1 MYIGLLMLENHPVE
15 KLDKMQA
22 EKELIRLNEI
32 LDRANSDYYS
42 NDAPNLS
49 DAEYDT
55 LKKRNLD
62 IESRFPN
69 LKLKNSV
76 SDKIGSKPSSTFK
89 KIKHTVKM
97 LSLANGFDEQ
107 DIIDF
112 DHRVKKILGSE
123 DRVISYVAEPKI
135 DGLSLSLK
143 YIDGKL
149 FQATTRGDGEVGENV
164 TENAITIQNI
174 PKYIQNA
181 PSILEIRGEVYMSL
195 NDFNEL
201 NIKQKNIDAKIFSN
215 PRNAAAGSLRQ
226 LDSNVTA
233 SRPLKFY
240 AYAWGEVSTPISDTQ
255 YNAINRLRKFGF
267 STNDLTKK
275 CYGPKELIS
284 HYDNI
289 SNKRADLG
297 YDIDGVVYKVD
308 DLSYQDRL
316 GFRSTTPRWA
326 IAHKFPAEIAQTW
339 LESIE
344 IQVGRTGALS
354 PVARLKPV
362 NVGGVIVSNATLHN
376 EDYIKGKD
384 SKGNIIRGGNDIRE
398 GDWVHVYRAGDVIP
412 KISDVDVSKRISTSK
427 SYTFPSFCP
436 ECNSPSERIEGDSV
450 ARCIGGITCPAQ
462 AVQGLAHFVSR
473 GAFDID
479 GLGNKQ
485 IEQFYQLGWVKEP
498 ADIFKLKLRY
508 ENGIKRLE
516 NRDGWGQKSANNLFN
531 AVEAK
536 RIIPLNKM
544 LYALGIRHVGE
555 TSAMLLSKHY
565 KSFDNLKKSMN
576 EAKNLEGS
584 SWSDLMSI
592 DGVGEVLA
600 KAIIQIFNNPAQRQ
614 IIDNLVEELIIEDEI
629 ENIVSGSPLEGMVVV
644 FTGSLELM
652 TRSEAKIS
660 AEKFG
665 AKVSGSVSKK
675 TDLVVSGPG
684 AGSKEKKAIELGV
697 KVLSES
703 EWLKLIN
710 LNNLSDA
717 K

>member
-1 MYIGLLMLENHPVE
+1 MSENHPVE

-55 LKKRNLD
+55 LKKRNLN
-62 IESRFPN
+62 IELRFPN

-76 SDKIGSKPSSTFK
+76 SNKIGSKPSSTFK

-226 LDSNVTA
+226 LDSKVTA

-384 SKGNIIRGGNDIRE
+384 SKGNIIRDGNDIRE
-398 GDWVHVYRAGDVIP
+398 GDWVYVYRAGDVIP

-427 SYTFPSFCP
+427 PYTFPSFCP

-600 KAIIQIFNNPAQRQ
+600 KAIIQIFNNPAQRR

-652 TRSEAKIS
+652 SRSEAKIS

-675 TDLVVSGPG
+675 TDFVVSGPG

-710 LNNLSDA
+710 LNNFSDA

>member
-1 MYIGLLMLENHPVE
+1 MLENHPVE
-15 KLDKMQA
+15 KLDKMQS

-112 DHRVKKILGSE
+112 DHRVKKILGFE

-226 LDSNVTA
+226 LDSKVTA

-284 HYDNI
+284 HYNNI

-384 SKGNIIRGGNDIRE
+384 SKGNIIRDGNDIRE
-398 GDWVHVYRAGDVIP
+398 GDWVYVYRAGDVIP
-412 KISDVDVSKRISTSK
+412 KISDVDVSKRILTSK
-427 SYTFPSFCP
+427 PYTFPSFCP

-531 AVEAK
+531 AIEAK
-536 RIIPLNKM
+536 RIIPLTKM

-565 KSFDNLKKSMN
+565 KSFDDLKKSMN
-576 EAKNLEGS
+576 GAKSLEGS

-592 DGVGEVLA
+592 DGVGEILA
-600 KAIIQIFNNPAQRQ
+600 KAVVQIFNNPAQRQ
-614 IIDNLVEELIIEDEI
+614 IIDNLVEELVIEDEI

>member
-1 MYIGLLMLENHPVE
+1 MSENHPVE

-226 LDSNVTA
+226 LDSKVTA

-384 SKGNIIRGGNDIRE
+384 SKGNIIRDGNDIRE
-398 GDWVHVYRAGDVIP
+398 GDWVYVYRAGDVIP

-427 SYTFPSFCP
+427 PYTFPSFCP

-576 EAKNLEGS
+576 EAKSLEGS

-592 DGVGEVLA
+592 DGVGEILA
-600 KAIIQIFNNPAQRQ
+600 KAVVQIFNNPAQRQ
-614 IIDNLVEELIIEDEI
+614 IIDNLVEELVIEDET
-629 ENIVSGSPLEGMVVV
+629 ENIVSGSPLEGMAVV

>member
-1 MYIGLLMLENHPVE
+1 MSENHPVE

-55 LKKRNLD
+55 LKKRNLN
-62 IESRFPN
+62 IELRFPN

-76 SDKIGSKPSSTFK
+76 SNKIGSKPSSTFK

-226 LDSNVTA
+226 LDSKVTA

-284 HYDNI
+284 HYNNI

-384 SKGNIIRGGNDIRE
+384 SKGNIIRDGNDIRE
-398 GDWVHVYRAGDVIP
+398 GDWVYVYRAGDVIP

-427 SYTFPSFCP
+427 PYTFPSFCP

-531 AVEAK
+531 AIEAK

-600 KAIIQIFNNPAQRQ
+600 KALIQIFNNPAQRQ

-652 TRSEAKIS
+652 SRSEAKIS

-675 TDLVVSGPG
+675 TDFVVSGPG

-710 LNNLSDA
+710 LNNFSDA

>member
-1 MYIGLLMLENHPVE
+1 MSENHPVE

-55 LKKRNLD
+55 LKKRNLN
-62 IESRFPN
+62 IELRFPN

-76 SDKIGSKPSSTFK
+76 SNKIGSKPSSTFK

-226 LDSNVTA
+226 LDSKVTA

-284 HYDNI
+284 HYNNI

-384 SKGNIIRGGNDIRE
+384 SKGNIIRDGNDIRE
-398 GDWVHVYRAGDVIP
+398 GDWVYVYRAGDVIP

-427 SYTFPSFCP
+427 PYTFPSFCP

-531 AVEAK
+531 AIEAK

-592 DGVGEVLA
+592 DGVGEILA
-600 KAIIQIFNNPAQRQ
+600 KAVVQIFNNPAQRQ

-652 TRSEAKIS
+652 SRSEAKIS

-675 TDLVVSGPG
+675 TDFVVSGPG

-710 LNNLSDA
+710 LNNFSDA

>member
-1 MYIGLLMLENHPVE
+1 MSENHPVE

-55 LKKRNLD
+55 LKKRNLN
-62 IESRFPN
+62 IELRFPN

-76 SDKIGSKPSSTFK
+76 SNKIGSKPSSTFK

-195 NDFNEL
+195 NDFNQL

-226 LDSNVTA
+226 LDSKVTA

-284 HYDNI
+284 HYNNI

-384 SKGNIIRGGNDIRE
+384 SKGNIIRDGNDIRE
-398 GDWVHVYRAGDVIP
+398 GDWVYVYRAGDVIP

-427 SYTFPSFCP
+427 PYTFPSFCP

-600 KAIIQIFNNPAQRQ
+600 KALIQIFNNPAQSQ

-652 TRSEAKIS
+652 SRSEAKIS

-675 TDLVVSGPG
+675 TDFVVSGPG

-710 LNNLSDA
+710 LNNFSDA

>member
-1 MYIGLLMLENHPVE
+1 MSENHPVE

-22 EKELIRLNEI
+22 EKELIRLHEI

-55 LKKRNLD
+55 LKKRNLN
-62 IESRFPN
+62 IELRFPN

-76 SDKIGSKPSSTFK
+76 SNKIGSKPSSTFK

-226 LDSNVTA
+226 LDSKVTA

-284 HYDNI
+284 HYNNI

-384 SKGNIIRGGNDIRE
+384 SKGNIIRDGNDIRE
-398 GDWVHVYRAGDVIP
+398 GDWVYVYRAGDVIP

-427 SYTFPSFCP
+427 PYRFPSFCP

-600 KAIIQIFNNPAQRQ
+600 KALIQIFNNPAQRQ

-652 TRSEAKIS
+652 SRSEAKIS

-675 TDLVVSGPG
+675 TDFVVSGPG

-710 LNNLSDA
+710 LNNFSDA

>member
-1 MYIGLLMLENHPVE
+1 MLENHPVE

-226 LDSNVTA
+226 LDSKVTA

-531 AVEAK
+531 AIEAK

-565 KSFDNLKKSMN
+565 KSFDDLKKSMN
-576 EAKNLEGS
+576 GAKSLEGS

-592 DGVGEVLA
+592 DGVGEILA
-600 KAIIQIFNNPAQRQ
+600 KAVVQIFNNPAQRQ
-614 IIDNLVEELIIEDEI
+614 IIDNLVEELVIEDEI

>member
-1 MYIGLLMLENHPVE
+1 MSENHPVE

-55 LKKRNLD
+55 LKKRNLN
-62 IESRFPN
+62 IELRFPN

-76 SDKIGSKPSSTFK
+76 SNKIGSKPSSTFK

-226 LDSNVTA
+226 LDSKVTA

-284 HYDNI
+284 HYNNI

-384 SKGNIIRGGNDIRE
+384 SKGNIIRDGNDIRE
-398 GDWVHVYRAGDVIP
+398 GDWVYVYRAGDVIP

-427 SYTFPSFCP
+427 PYTFPSFCP

-565 KSFDNLKKSMN
+565 KSFDNLKKSLN

-600 KAIIQIFNNPAQRQ
+600 KALIQIFNNPAQRQ

-644 FTGSLELM
+644 FTGSLEFM
-652 TRSEAKIS
+652 SRSEAKIS

-675 TDLVVSGPG
+675 TDFVVSGPG

-710 LNNLSDA
+710 LNNFSDA

>member
-1 MYIGLLMLENHPVE
+1 MSENHPVE

-226 LDSNVTA
+226 LDSKVTA

-284 HYDNI
+284 HYNNI

-384 SKGNIIRGGNDIRE
+384 SKGNIIRDGNDIRE
-398 GDWVHVYRAGDVIP
+398 GDWVYVYRAGDVIP

-427 SYTFPSFCP
+427 PYTFPSFCP

-600 KAIIQIFNNPAQRQ
+600 KALIQIFNNPAQRQ

-652 TRSEAKIS
+652 SRSEAKIS

-675 TDLVVSGPG
+675 TDFVVSGPG

-710 LNNLSDA
+710 LNNFSDA

>member
-1 MYIGLLMLENHPVE
+1 MLENHPVE

-55 LKKRNLD
+55 LKKRNLN
-62 IESRFPN
+62 IELRFPN

-76 SDKIGSKPSSTFK
+76 SNKIGSKPSSTFK

-226 LDSNVTA
+226 LDSKVTA

-398 GDWVHVYRAGDVIP
+398 GDWVYVYRAGDVIP

-427 SYTFPSFCP
+427 PYTFPSFCP
-436 ECNSPSERIEGDSV
+436 ECSSPSERIEGDSV

-531 AVEAK
+531 AIEAK
-536 RIIPLNKM
+536 RTIPLNKM

-565 KSFDNLKKSMN
+565 KSFDDLKKSMN
-576 EAKNLEGS
+576 GAKSLEGS

-592 DGVGEVLA
+592 DGVGEILA
-600 KAIIQIFNNPAQRQ
+600 KAVVQIFNNPAQRQ
-614 IIDNLVEELIIEDEI
+614 IIDNLVEELVIEDET

>member
-1 MYIGLLMLENHPVE
+1 MSENYPVE
-15 KLDKMQA
+15 KIDKMQA

-62 IESRFPN
+62 IESRFPT

-76 SDKIGSKPSSTFK
+76 SDKIGSKVSSRFK

-226 LDSNVTA
+226 LDSKVTA

-284 HYDNI
+284 HYNNI

-384 SKGNIIRGGNDIRE
+384 SKGNIIRDGNDIRE
-398 GDWVHVYRAGDVIP
+398 GDWVYVYRAGDVIP

-427 SYTFPSFCP
+427 PYTFPSFCP

-600 KAIIQIFNNPAQRQ
+600 KALIQIFNNPAQRQ

-652 TRSEAKIS
+652 SRSEAKIS

-675 TDLVVSGPG
+675 TDFVVSGPG

-710 LNNLSDA
+710 LNNFSNA

>member
-1 MYIGLLMLENHPVE
+1 MSENHPVE

-55 LKKRNLD
+55 LKKRNLN
-62 IESRFPN
+62 IELRFPN

-76 SDKIGSKPSSTFK
+76 SNKIGSKPSSTFK

-226 LDSNVTA
+226 LDSKVTA

-284 HYDNI
+284 HYNNI

-384 SKGNIIRGGNDIRE
+384 SKGNIIRDGNDIRE
-398 GDWVHVYRAGDVIP
+398 GDWVYVYRAGDVIP

-427 SYTFPSFCP
+427 PYTFPSFCP

-600 KAIIQIFNNPAQRQ
+600 KAIIQIFNNPAQRR

-652 TRSEAKIS
+652 SRSEAKIS

-675 TDLVVSGPG
+675 TDFVVSGPG

-710 LNNLSDA
+710 LNNFSDA

>member
-1 MYIGLLMLENHPVE
+1 MSENHPVE

-55 LKKRNLD
+55 LKKRNLN
-62 IESRFPN
+62 IELRFPN

-76 SDKIGSKPSSTFK
+76 SNKIGSKPSSTFK

-226 LDSNVTA
+226 LDSKVTA

-284 HYDNI
+284 HYNNI

-384 SKGNIIRGGNDIRE
+384 SKGNIIRDGNDIRE
-398 GDWVHVYRAGDVIP
+398 GDWVYVYRAGDVIP
-412 KISDVDVSKRISTSK
+412 KISDVDVSKRMSTSK
-427 SYTFPSFCP
+427 PYTFPSFCP

-600 KAIIQIFNNPAQRQ
+600 KALIQIFNNPAQRQ

-652 TRSEAKIS
+652 SRSEAKIS

-675 TDLVVSGPG
+675 TDFVVSGPG

-710 LNNLSDA
+710 LNNFSDA

>member
-1 MYIGLLMLENHPVE
+1 MSEDHPVE

-42 NDAPNLS
+42 NDAPILS

-112 DHRVKKILGSE
+112 DQRVKKILGFE

-226 LDSNVTA
+226 LDSKVTA

-255 YNAINRLRKFGF
+255 YNAIDRLRKFGF

-308 DLSYQDRL
+308 NLSYQDRL

-398 GDWVHVYRAGDVIP
+398 GDWVYVYRAGDVIP

-427 SYTFPSFCP
+427 PYTFPSFCP

-576 EAKNLEGS
+576 EAKSLEGS

-592 DGVGEVLA
+592 DGVGEILA
-600 KAIIQIFNNPAQRQ
+600 KAVVQIFNNPAQRQ
-614 IIDNLVEELIIEDEI
+614 IIDNLVEELVIENEI

>member
-1 MYIGLLMLENHPVE
+1 MSENHPVE

-226 LDSNVTA
+226 LDSKVTA

-384 SKGNIIRGGNDIRE
+384 SKGNIIRDGNDIRE
-398 GDWVHVYRAGDVIP
+398 GDWVYVYRAGDVIP

-427 SYTFPSFCP
+427 PYTFPSFCP
-436 ECNSPSERIEGDSV
+436 ECSSPSERIEGDSV

-531 AVEAK
+531 AIEAK
-536 RIIPLNKM
+536 RTIPLNKM

-576 EAKNLEGS
+576 EAKSLEGS

-592 DGVGEVLA
+592 DGVGEILA
-600 KAIIQIFNNPAQRQ
+600 KAVVQIFNNPAQRQ
-614 IIDNLVEELIIEDEI
+614 IIDNLVEELVIEDEI

-652 TRSEAKIS
+652 SRSEAKIS

>member
-1 MYIGLLMLENHPVE
+1 MSENHPVE

-55 LKKRNLD
+55 LKKRNLN
-62 IESRFPN
+62 IELRFPN

-76 SDKIGSKPSSTFK
+76 SNKIGSKPSSTFK

-112 DHRVKKILGSE
+112 DHRIKKILGSE

-181 PSILEIRGEVYMSL
+181 PSILEVRGEVYMSL

-226 LDSNVTA
+226 LDSKVTA

-284 HYDNI
+284 HYNNI

-384 SKGNIIRGGNDIRE
+384 SKGNIIRDGNDIRE
-398 GDWVHVYRAGDVIP
+398 GDWVYVYRAGDVIP

-427 SYTFPSFCP
+427 PYTFPSSCP

-576 EAKNLEGS
+576 EAKSLEGS

-592 DGVGEVLA
+592 DGVGEILA
-600 KAIIQIFNNPAQRQ
+600 KAVVQIFNNPAQRQ

-652 TRSEAKIS
+652 SRSEAKIS

-675 TDLVVSGPG
+675 TDFVVSGPG

-710 LNNLSDA
+710 LNNFSDA

>member
-1 MYIGLLMLENHPVE
+1 MSENHPVE

-55 LKKRNLD
+55 LKKRNLN
-62 IESRFPN
+62 IELRFPN

-76 SDKIGSKPSSTFK
+76 SNKIGSKPSSTFK

-226 LDSNVTA
+226 LDSKVTA

-284 HYDNI
+284 HYNNI

-384 SKGNIIRGGNDIRE
+384 SKGNIIRDGNDIRE
-398 GDWVHVYRAGDVIP
+398 GDWVYVYRAGDVIP

-427 SYTFPSFCP
+427 PYTFPSFCP
-436 ECNSPSERIEGDSV
+436 ECSSPSERIEGDSV

-600 KAIIQIFNNPAQRQ
+600 KALIQIFNNPAQRQ

-652 TRSEAKIS
+652 SRSEAKIS

-675 TDLVVSGPG
+675 TDFVVSGPG

-710 LNNLSDA
+710 LNNFSDA

>member
-1 MYIGLLMLENHPVE
+1 MLENHPVE

-55 LKKRNLD
+55 LKKRNLN
-62 IESRFPN
+62 IELRFPN

-76 SDKIGSKPSSTFK
+76 SNKIGSKPSSTFK

-226 LDSNVTA
+226 LDSKVTA

-284 HYDNI
+284 HYNNI

-384 SKGNIIRGGNDIRE
+384 SKGNIIRDGNDIRE
-398 GDWVHVYRAGDVIP
+398 GDWVYVYRAGDVIP

-427 SYTFPSFCP
+427 PYTFPSFCP

-531 AVEAK
+531 AIEAK

-565 KSFDNLKKSMN
+565 KSFDDLKKSMN
-576 EAKNLEGS
+576 GAKSLEGS

-592 DGVGEVLA
+592 DGVGEILA
-600 KAIIQIFNNPAQRQ
+600 KAVVQIFNNPAQRQ
-614 IIDNLVEELIIEDEI
+614 IIDNLVEELVIEDET
-629 ENIVSGSPLEGMVVV
+629 ENIVSGSPLEGMAVV

>member
-1 MYIGLLMLENHPVE
+1 MLENHPVE

-55 LKKRNLD
+55 LKKRNLN
-62 IESRFPN
+62 IELRFPN

-76 SDKIGSKPSSTFK
+76 SNKIGSKPSSTFK

-226 LDSNVTA
+226 LDSKVTA

-531 AVEAK
+531 AIEAK

-614 IIDNLVEELIIEDEI
+614 IIDNLVEELVIEDET

>member
-1 MYIGLLMLENHPVE
+1 MSENHPVE

-55 LKKRNLD
+55 LKKRNLN
-62 IESRFPN
+62 IELRFPN

-76 SDKIGSKPSSTFK
+76 SNKIGSKPSSTFK

-226 LDSNVTA
+226 LDSKVTA

-284 HYDNI
+284 HYNNI

-384 SKGNIIRGGNDIRE
+384 SKGNIIRDGNDIRE
-398 GDWVHVYRAGDVIP
+398 GDWVYVYRAGDVIP

-427 SYTFPSFCP
+427 PYTFPSFCP

-576 EAKNLEGS
+576 EAKSLEGS

-592 DGVGEVLA
+592 DGVGEILA
-600 KAIIQIFNNPAQRQ
+600 KAVVQIFNNPAQRQ
-614 IIDNLVEELIIEDEI
+614 IIDNLVEELVIENEI

-644 FTGSLELM
+644 FTGSLEFM
-652 TRSEAKIS
+652 SRSEAKIS

-675 TDLVVSGPG
+675 TDFVVSGPG

-710 LNNLSDA
+710 LNNFSDA

>member
-1 MYIGLLMLENHPVE
+1 MSENHPVE

-55 LKKRNLD
+55 LKKRNLN
-62 IESRFPN
+62 IELRFPN

-76 SDKIGSKPSSTFK
+76 SNKIGSKPSSTFK

-226 LDSNVTA
+226 LDSKVTA

-284 HYDNI
+284 HYNNI

-384 SKGNIIRGGNDIRE
+384 SKGNIIRDGNDIRE
-398 GDWVHVYRAGDVIP
+398 GDWVYVYRAGDVIP

-427 SYTFPSFCP
+427 PYTFPSFCP

-600 KAIIQIFNNPAQRQ
+600 KALIQIFNNPAQRQ
-614 IIDNLVEELIIEDEI
+614 IIDDLVEELIIEDEI

-652 TRSEAKIS
+652 SRSEAKIS

-675 TDLVVSGPG
+675 TDFVVSGPG

-710 LNNLSDA
+710 LNNFSDA

>member
-1 MYIGLLMLENHPVE
+1 MSENHPVE

-55 LKKRNLD
+55 LKKRNLN
-62 IESRFPN
+62 IELRFPN

-76 SDKIGSKPSSTFK
+76 SNKIGSKPSSTFK

-226 LDSNVTA
+226 LDSKVTA

-284 HYDNI
+284 HYNNI
-289 SNKRADLG
+289 SNKRADLE

-384 SKGNIIRGGNDIRE
+384 SKGNIIRDGNDIRE
-398 GDWVHVYRAGDVIP
+398 GDWVYVYRAGDVIP

-427 SYTFPSFCP
+427 PYTFPSFCP

-576 EAKNLEGS
+576 EAKNLEGAS
-584 SWSDLMSI
+584 C
-592 DGVGEVLA
+592 A
-600 KAIIQIFNNPAQRQ
+600 RY
-614 IIDNLVEELIIEDEI
+614 
-629 ENIVSGSPLEGMVVV
+629 
-644 FTGSLELM
+644 
-652 TRSEAKIS
+652 
-660 AEKFG
+660 
-665 AKVSGSVSKK
+665 
-675 TDLVVSGPG
+675 
-684 AGSKEKKAIELGV
+684 
-697 KVLSES
+697 
-703 EWLKLIN
+703 
-710 LNNLSDA
+710 
-717 K
+717 

>member
-1 MYIGLLMLENHPVE
+1 MLENHPVE

-226 LDSNVTA
+226 LDSKVTA

-531 AVEAK
+531 AIEAK

-565 KSFDNLKKSMN
+565 KSFDDLKKSMN
-576 EAKNLEGS
+576 EAKSLEGS

-592 DGVGEVLA
+592 DGVGEILA
-600 KAIIQIFNNPAQRQ
+600 KAVVQIFNNPAQRQ
-614 IIDNLVEELIIEDEI
+614 IIDNLVEELVIEDEI

>member
-1 MYIGLLMLENHPVE
+1 MSENHPVE

-55 LKKRNLD
+55 LKKRNLN
-62 IESRFPN
+62 IELRFPN

-76 SDKIGSKPSSTFK
+76 SNKIGSKPSSTFK

-226 LDSNVTA
+226 LDSKVTA

-284 HYDNI
+284 HYNNI

-384 SKGNIIRGGNDIRE
+384 SKGNIIRDGNDIRE
-398 GDWVHVYRAGDVIP
+398 GDWVYVYRAGDVIP

-427 SYTFPSFCP
+427 PYTFPSFCP

-710 LNNLSDA
+710 LNNFSDA

>member
-1 MYIGLLMLENHPVE
+1 MLENHPVE

-226 LDSNVTA
+226 LDSKVTA

-427 SYTFPSFCP
+427 PYTFPSFCP

-576 EAKNLEGS
+576 EAKSLEGS

-600 KAIIQIFNNPAQRQ
+600 KACC
-614 IIDNLVEELIIEDEI
+614 
-629 ENIVSGSPLEGMVVV
+629 
-644 FTGSLELM
+644 
-652 TRSEAKIS
+652 
-660 AEKFG
+660 
-665 AKVSGSVSKK
+665 
-675 TDLVVSGPG
+675 
-684 AGSKEKKAIELGV
+684 
-697 KVLSES
+697 
-703 EWLKLIN
+703 
-710 LNNLSDA
+710 SDF
-717 K
+717 

>member
-1 MYIGLLMLENHPVE
+1 MSEDHPVE

-42 NDAPNLS
+42 NDAPILS

-226 LDSNVTA
+226 LDSKVTA

-284 HYDNI
+284 HYNNI

-384 SKGNIIRGGNDIRE
+384 SKGNIIRDGNDIRE
-398 GDWVHVYRAGDVIP
+398 GDWVYVYRAGDVIP

-427 SYTFPSFCP
+427 PYTFPSFCP

-531 AVEAK
+531 AIEAK

-565 KSFDNLKKSMN
+565 KSFDDLKKSMN
-576 EAKNLEGS
+576 GAKSLEGS

-592 DGVGEVLA
+592 DGVGEILA
-600 KAIIQIFNNPAQRQ
+600 KAVVQIFNNPAQRQ
-614 IIDNLVEELIIEDEI
+614 IIDNLVEELVIEDET
-629 ENIVSGSPLEGMVVV
+629 ENIVSGSPLEGMAVV

>member
-1 MYIGLLMLENHPVE
+1 MSENHPVE

-55 LKKRNLD
+55 LKKRNLN
-62 IESRFPN
+62 IELRFPN

-76 SDKIGSKPSSTFK
+76 SNKIGSKPSSTFK

-226 LDSNVTA
+226 LDSKVTA

-284 HYDNI
+284 HYNNI

-384 SKGNIIRGGNDIRE
+384 SKGNIIRDGNDIRE
-398 GDWVHVYRAGDVIP
+398 GDWVYVYRAGDVIP

-427 SYTFPSFCP
+427 PYTFPSFCP

-531 AVEAK
+531 AIESK
-536 RIIPLNKM
+536 RTIPLNKM

-600 KAIIQIFNNPAQRQ
+600 KALIHIFNNPAQRQ

-652 TRSEAKIS
+652 SRSEAKIS

>member
-1 MYIGLLMLENHPVE
+1 MSENHPVE

-226 LDSNVTA
+226 LDSKVTA

-384 SKGNIIRGGNDIRE
+384 SKGNIIRDGNDIRE
-398 GDWVHVYRAGDVIP
+398 GDWVYVYRAGDVIP

-427 SYTFPSFCP
+427 PYTFPSFCP
-436 ECNSPSERIEGDSV
+436 ECSSPSERIEGDSV

-576 EAKNLEGS
+576 EAKSLEGS

-592 DGVGEVLA
+592 DGVGEILA
-600 KAIIQIFNNPAQRQ
+600 KAVVQIFNNPAQRQ

-652 TRSEAKIS
+652 SRSEAKIS

-675 TDLVVSGPG
+675 TDFVVSGPG

>member
-1 MYIGLLMLENHPVE
+1 MSENHPVE

-55 LKKRNLD
+55 LKKRNLN
-62 IESRFPN
+62 IELRFPN

-76 SDKIGSKPSSTFK
+76 SNKIGSKPSSTFK

-226 LDSNVTA
+226 LDSKVTA

-284 HYDNI
+284 HYNNI

-384 SKGNIIRGGNDIRE
+384 SKGNIIRDGNDIRE
-398 GDWVHVYRAGDVIP
+398 GDWVYVYRAGDVIP

-427 SYTFPSFCP
+427 PYTFPSFCP

-531 AVEAK
+531 AIESK

-600 KAIIQIFNNPAQRQ
+600 KALIQIFNNPAQRQ

-652 TRSEAKIS
+652 SRSEAKIS

-675 TDLVVSGPG
+675 TDFVVSGPG

-710 LNNLSDA
+710 LNNFSDA

>member
-1 MYIGLLMLENHPVE
+1 MSENHPVE

-55 LKKRNLD
+55 LKKRNLN
-62 IESRFPN
+62 IELRFPN

-76 SDKIGSKPSSTFK
+76 SNKIGSKPSSTFK

-149 FQATTRGDGEVGENV
+149 LQATTRGDGEVGENV

-226 LDSNVTA
+226 LDSKVTA

-284 HYDNI
+284 HYNNI

-384 SKGNIIRGGNDIRE
+384 SKGNIIRDGNDIRE
-398 GDWVHVYRAGDVIP
+398 GDWVYVYRAGDVIP

-427 SYTFPSFCP
+427 PYTFPSFCP

-555 TSAMLLSKHY
+555 TSSMLLSKHY
-565 KSFDNLKKSMN
+565 KSFDNLKKSLN

-600 KAIIQIFNNPAQRQ
+600 KALIQIFNNPAQRQ

-652 TRSEAKIS
+652 SRSEAKIS

-675 TDLVVSGPG
+675 TDFVVSGPG

-710 LNNLSDA
+710 LNNFSDA

>member
-1 MYIGLLMLENHPVE
+1 MSENHPVE

-226 LDSNVTA
+226 LDSKVTA

-384 SKGNIIRGGNDIRE
+384 SKGNIIRDGNDIRE
-398 GDWVHVYRAGDVIP
+398 GDWVYVYRAGDVIP

-427 SYTFPSFCP
+427 PYTFPSFCP

-531 AVEAK
+531 AIESK

-600 KAIIQIFNNPAQRQ
+600 KALIQIFNNPAQRQ

-652 TRSEAKIS
+652 SRSEAKIS

-675 TDLVVSGPG
+675 TDFVVSGPG

>member
-1 MYIGLLMLENHPVE
+1 MSENHPVE

-42 NDAPNLS
+42 NDAPILS

-226 LDSNVTA
+226 LDSKVTA

-284 HYDNI
+284 HYNNI

-384 SKGNIIRGGNDIRE
+384 SKGNIIRDGNDIRE
-398 GDWVHVYRAGDVIP
+398 GDWVYVYRAGDVIP

-427 SYTFPSFCP
+427 PYTFPSFCP

-600 KAIIQIFNNPAQRQ
+600 KALIQIFNNPAQRQ

-652 TRSEAKIS
+652 SRSEAKIS

-675 TDLVVSGPG
+675 TDFVVSGPG

-710 LNNLSDA
+710 LNNFSDA

>member
-1 MYIGLLMLENHPVE
+1 MSEDHPVE

-42 NDAPNLS
+42 NDAPILS

-55 LKKRNLD
+55 LKKRNLN

-226 LDSNVTA
+226 LDSKVTA

-284 HYDNI
+284 HYNNI

-384 SKGNIIRGGNDIRE
+384 SKGNIIRDGNDIRE
-398 GDWVHVYRAGDVIP
+398 GDWVYVYRAGDVIP

-427 SYTFPSFCP
+427 PYTFPSFCP

-600 KAIIQIFNNPAQRQ
+600 KALIQIFNNPAQRQ

-652 TRSEAKIS
+652 SRSEAKIS

-675 TDLVVSGPG
+675 TDFVVSGPG

-710 LNNLSDA
+710 LNNFSDA

>member
-1 MYIGLLMLENHPVE
+1 MSENHPVE

-55 LKKRNLD
+55 LKKRNLN
-62 IESRFPN
+62 IELRFPN

-76 SDKIGSKPSSTFK
+76 SNKIGSKPSSTFK

-226 LDSNVTA
+226 LDSKVTA

-384 SKGNIIRGGNDIRE
+384 SKGNIIRDGNDIRE
-398 GDWVHVYRAGDVIP
+398 GDWVYVYRAGDVIP

-427 SYTFPSFCP
+427 PYTFPSFCP
-436 ECNSPSERIEGDSV
+436 ECSSPSERIEGDSV

-600 KAIIQIFNNPAQRQ
+600 KALIQIFNNPAQRQ

-652 TRSEAKIS
+652 SRSEAKIS

-675 TDLVVSGPG
+675 TDFVVSGPG

-710 LNNLSDA
+710 LNNFSDA

>member
-1 MYIGLLMLENHPVE
+1 MSENHPVE

-226 LDSNVTA
+226 LDSKVTA

-384 SKGNIIRGGNDIRE
+384 SKGNIIRDGNDIRE
-398 GDWVHVYRAGDVIP
+398 GDWVYVYRAGDVIP

-427 SYTFPSFCP
+427 PYTFPSFCP

-576 EAKNLEGS
+576 EAKSLEGS

-592 DGVGEVLA
+592 DGVGEILA
-600 KAIIQIFNNPAQRQ
+600 KAVVQIFNNPAQRQ
-614 IIDNLVEELIIEDEI
+614 IIDNLVEELVIEDEI

-675 TDLVVSGPG
+675 TDFVVSGPG